1 MISQIKI
8 LYNSE
13 KIFIIRKISLEA
25 LTERQKRVLECIV
38 KFQEEH
44 NYPPSIIEICQRL
57 GIRST
62 NGVAGHIRALIKKG
76 YIEKTSKARTIKI
89 TRKAREIFLSKESG
103 EFNQKANLV
112 PLLGL
117 IPAGI
122 PVLSEANIEKMLP
135 IPSEIRSEGVYALK
149 VIGDSM
155 IEDGILDGDII
166 IVDTKLNPQYG
177 DIVVALVNDEV
188 TVKRYYP
195 QKGIIELKPANKKMA
210 SIYIPSSSLIIQ
222 GVVIGLQRYY
232 QNYYR

>member
-1 MISQIKI
+1 M
-8 LYNSE
+8 E
-13 KIFIIRKISLEA
+13 T
-25 LTERQKRVLECIV
+25 LTERQKKVLDCIV

-89 TRKAREIFLSKESG
+89 THKAREIFLSDESE
-103 EFNQKANLV
+103 EFNHSANLV

-117 IPAGI
+117 IPAGTPI
-122 PVLSEANIEKMLP
+122 LSEANIKRMLP
-135 IPSEIRSEGVYALK
+135 IPSEIKSEGVYALE
-149 VIGDSM
+149 VTGDSM
-155 IEDGILDGDII
+155 IDDGILDGDII

-177 DIVVALVNDEV
+177 DIVVALVDDEV

-195 QKGIIELKPANKKMA
+195 QNGIIELKPANKKMA
-210 SIYIPSSSLIIQ
+210 SIYVSPHSLKIQ
-222 GVVIGLQRYY
+222 GVVIGLQRFY
-232 QNYYR
+232 QNHYR